1 MSSFGISISNFAWA
15 ARILKALSLSCSSLT
30 IEGLERRSL
39 LEDFDLDLSELLDFG
54 ELLERE
60 LNLDDNLDVLGLK
73 LPEIDLLEDEDLLLE
88 GLEFLLLDEDF
99 CWGFLEAGPLMT
111 PGFSPVCFGE
121 EGRELDDLYEDFEE
135 ESFLVLL
142 MVILMPSE
150 LDLTMYS
157 EFLTPFLLSP
167 LLFWELLLLL
177 GLSESFLSGRSGEVC
192 ADFNLSITAEREPF
206 RFRTCWHLAAVEHV
220 VWLSND

>member
-1 MSSFGISISNFAWA
+1 
-15 ARILKALSLSCSSLT
+15 
-30 IEGLERRSL
+30 
-39 LEDFDLDLSELLDFG
+39 
-54 ELLERE
+54 
-60 LNLDDNLDVLGLK
+60 
-73 LPEIDLLEDEDLLLE
+73 
-88 GLEFLLLDEDF
+88 
-99 CWGFLEAGPLMT
+99 MT
-111 PGFSPVCFGE
+111 PGLSPVCFGE
-121 EGRELDDLYEDFEE
+121 EGSDEDLYDEDEDLDE

-142 MVILMPSE
+142 IVILMPSE

-167 LLFWELLLLL
+167 LLFWELLF

-206 RFRTCWHLAAVEHV
+206 RFRTCWHLAVEHA